1 MVLVTM
7 VTNTFNTQSESSVN
21 TSPVNPTSIKP
32 HHSFNLSSLFSY
44 QFRLRVQTLIMK
56 LSYIASLLLVAAL
69 AAVLAHR
76 HAVEIRSPGR
86 VFAHQGYDVRFNFGI
101 RSLDRNVSMV

>member
-1 MVLVTM
+1 
-7 VTNTFNTQSESSVN
+7 
-21 TSPVNPTSIKP
+21 
-32 HHSFNLSSLFSY
+32 
-44 QFRLRVQTLIMK
+44 MK

-69 AAVLAHR
+69 AAVLANR